1 MWIGGGGGG
10 GGGVVVG
17 VVVVVVLG
25 GGSGVVGEE
34 DVYSSITGLS
44 CLFLFFQGGG
54 SDKYYTGP
62 PGQNTKRYRSYKE
75 VERHLGHALPYEDES
90 REARR
95 EEEHAVVDVVEE
107 ERKRKQQV
115 AVLDRAHSL
124 RLYKHGLGDSALGGL
139 PPWMKR

>member
-1 MWIGGGGGG
+1 MDHLLV
-10 GGGVVVG
+10 VVVG
-17 VVVVVVLG
+17 GGG
-25 GGSGVVGEE
+25 GGSGVVPRGRRRILIHYI
-34 DVYSSITGLS
+34 VGLS
-44 CLFLFFQGGG
+44 LFFSFSFSFQGGG

-62 PGQNTKRYRSYKE
+62 PGKNAKRYRSYKE
-75 VERHLGHALPYEDES
+75 VERCLGHALPYEDES